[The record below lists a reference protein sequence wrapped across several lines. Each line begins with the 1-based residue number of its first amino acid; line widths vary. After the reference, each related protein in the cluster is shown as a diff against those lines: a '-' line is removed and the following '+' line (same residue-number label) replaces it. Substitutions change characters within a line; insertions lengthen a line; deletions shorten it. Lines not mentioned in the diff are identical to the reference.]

1 MASQIISRL
10 PVLLVE
16 GMESLILSHYSLTKQ
31 FLNTIDPDLLEEIS
45 KRKALNIFT
54 IAASETPAY
63 AKFLRRNRVKPERI
77 RTIADFESLV
87 PATDKVNYVKQ
98 FPFEERC
105 RGGHLPTRGNVD
117 ESGGTSGIP
126 TNWIHDF
133 SEESLLF
140 KAVNFEFN
148 YVFGGQKKDYFVPQ
162 THN

>member
-63 AKFLRRNRVKPERI
+63 AKFLRRNLVVYEVPIAYYGRSYEQGKKI
-77 RTIADFESLV
+77 RWSDSAQVLRAIARYGVDGSHAAESSSG
-87 PATDKVNYVKQ
+87 ANRG
-98 FPFEERC
+98 RC
-105 RGGHLPTRGNVD
+105 GIVTC
-117 ESGGTSGIP
+117 SAGT
-126 TNWIHDF
+126 F
-133 SEESLLF
+133 
-140 KAVNFEFN
+140 AVA
-148 YVFGGQKKDYFVPQ
+148 
-162 THN
+162 